1 MSDENPMGQ
10 VIQIDEARIRD
21 HLGEMVRGTVEETL
35 NAMLDAEADRLCGA
49 GRYERSEARQDT
61 RAGSYERTLQTSA
74 GDVNLKVPKLRRQT
88 FETAIIERYRR
99 RESSVEE
106 ALIEMYLA
114 GISVRRVEDITEALW
129 GTRVSPS
136 TVSNLNKKIY
146 AKIEAWRNRRDRR
159 RASVSLSRRHRDEA
173 NLGWRGPEC
182 LAVGGQ
188 RGNSEG
194 FREILGI
201 CEGAKEDKSGWSA
214 FLRHLV
220 DRGLK
225 GVQLIIS
232 DACRGLTESAAEYL
246 SEARWQRC
254 MVHFYRNVFSH
265 VPATKV
271 REVSHM
277 LKAIHAQE
285 SHDAADR
292 KARAIVDDLRAA
304 RMNTAADLVE
314 RSVQETLTYYAFPDI
329 HWQKIRT
336 NNPLERIMR
345 EIRRRTRV
353 VGAFPDGQSCLNLAR
368 PLSWSPTIA
377 QAHADRRPRPF
388 GRAQCTALARI
399 GTVRSRSRMIA
410 TASAPGDRKLLR
422 GSMAG
427 LCAPPTDASAAAL
440 TGDCARVGGRCGL
453 AGAPRQTRCTVSR
466 CLASATNSGH
476 VPRHGQRRRLRP
488 AAISARAVILLALV
502 CAPTTGPAGRR
513 PDSALEHI
521 GAPGDRR

>member
-1 MSDENPMGQ
+1 MSDEKPMGQ

-35 NAMLDAEADRLCGA
+35 NAMLDAEADQLCGA
-49 GRYERSEARQDT
+49 GRYERSQARQDT

-74 GDVNLKVPKLRRQT
+74 GEVSLKIPKLRRQT

-114 GISVRRVEDITEALW
+114 V
-129 GTRVSPS
+129 
-136 TVSNLNKKIY
+136 
-146 AKIEAWRNRRDRR
+146 
-159 RASVSLSRRHRDEA
+159 AS
-173 NLGWRGPEC
+173 
-182 LAVGGQ
+182 AV
-188 RGNSEG
+188 NSEG

-214 FLRHLV
+214 FLRHLI
-220 DRGLK
+220 DRGLN

-246 SEARWQRC
+246 PEAQWQRC

-265 VPATKV
+265 VPATRV

-285 SHDAADR
+285 SRAAADQ
-292 KARAIVDDLRAA
+292 KARAIVEDLRASK
-304 RMNTAADLVE
+304 MSKAADLVE
-314 RSVQETLTYYAFPDI
+314 QSVHETLTYYAFPDI

-353 VGAFPDGQSCLNLAR
+353 VGAFPDGQSCLNLAAARLRYIAGTAWSTKRYMNMR
-368 PLSWSPTIA
+368 PLYQPQIM
-377 QAHADRRPRPF
+377 Q
-388 GRAQCTALARI
+388 
-399 GTVRSRSRMIA
+399 
-410 TASAPGDRKLLR
+410 
-422 GSMAG
+422 
-427 LCAPPTDASAAAL
+427 
-440 TGDCARVGGRCGL
+440 TG
-453 AGAPRQTRCTVSR
+453 
-466 CLASATNSGH
+466 
-476 VPRHGQRRRLRP
+476 
-488 AAISARAVILLALV
+488 AVA
-502 CAPTTGPAGRR
+502 
-513 PDSALEHI
+513 
-521 GAPGDRR
+521 